1 MKLKLCA
8 LHESPNSGILWEL
21 TELWGLTILIP
32 SFSRT
37 ALATAAIAEV
47 QDPGLPDTLP
57 VLQLFSALL
66 PVLQLASVA
75 APAMIIDLSW
85 NIFSRYGKACCPID
99 AAVDNTVLLS
109 LLFSLSLG
117 LPKFIRKYRKWME
130 LVIFVRSV

>member
-37 ALATAAIAEV
+37 ALATAAIAKV

-75 APAMIIDLSW
+75 APAIINLSQ

-130 LVIFVRSV
+130 MVSFVRSV